1 MKTDAVL
8 LDLDGTLWD
17 TVAAVTV
24 SWQQVIDK
32 YPGLRG
38 PLSCA
43 ELRGCMGFNMD
54 DIGAMI
60 FPNVEEKRRTEL
72 LDECVAA
79 EHAYLRQIGA
89 SLFPGVRET
98 LPILAEKCK
107 LAIISNC
114 ESGYIECFWEIA
126 GLGRYFS
133 DSECYGDTGL
143 EKGANIRAVA
153 ERLSAERPVYV
164 GDIRKDQLAAE
175 EAEVPYIYAAYGFGE
190 GRMRPT
196 HWQAKID
203 SFAELAD
210 IVNK

>member
-1 MKTDAVL
+1 
-8 LDLDGTLWD
+8 D

-43 ELRGCMGFNMD
+43 ELRRCMGFNMD

-60 FPNVEEKRRTEL
+60 FPNVEEKCRTEL

-79 EHAYLRQIGA
+79 EHAYLRQNGA

-98 LPILAEKCK
+98 LPILADKCK

-114 ESGYIECFWEIA
+114 ESGYIECFWEIT

-143 EKGANIRAVA
+143 EKAPT
-153 ERLSAERPVYV
+153 SARSRSVSPPN
-164 GDIRKDQLAAE
+164 
-175 EAEVPYIYAAYGFGE
+175 VPYTSVIS
-190 GRMRPT
+190 
-196 HWQAKID
+196 AKI
-203 SFAELAD
+203 SWRRRRQGFLIFTLHTVSVKAG
-210 IVNK
+210 